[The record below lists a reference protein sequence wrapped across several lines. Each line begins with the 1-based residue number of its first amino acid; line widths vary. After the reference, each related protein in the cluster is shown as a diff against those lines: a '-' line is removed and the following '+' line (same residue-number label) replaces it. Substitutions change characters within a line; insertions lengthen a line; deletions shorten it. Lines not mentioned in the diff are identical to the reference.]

1 MSVGRRALGVAAG
14 VAAGLAAMGA
24 PASAESPRILY
35 MLQCQGCHLAD
46 GAGAPGTVPSL
57 SRVGRFLTVKGGR
70 AYLIRVPGSAT
81 SSLSDGELAEV
92 LNWMVREFGPAAVAA
107 DFAPFDAGEV
117 AAVRRP
123 PLADVDSARRELIGR
138 LEVSGGPP
146 RP

>member
-1 MSVGRRALGVAAG
+1 MTVGRRALAAVGIAAG
-14 VAAGLAAMGA
+14 FVALGA
-24 PASAESPRILY
+24 PAWAQSPRILY

-46 GAGAPGTVPSL
+46 GAGAPGAVPSL
-57 SRVGRFLTVKGGR
+57 SGVGRFLTVNGGR
-70 AYLIRVPGSAT
+70 AYLIRVPGGA
-81 SSLSDGELAEV
+81 SSPLSDGDLAAV